1 MKGRGHRIPSHRCS
15 AFRLGLNTM
24 AAVCL
29 LFAMGACRKTPAN
42 PPADRPVT
50 EVARLERSTALL
62 DRQAELAGGKE
73 FYLLLDAARSDLTL
87 MLRGAELRRF
97 AILGLQVG
105 YPRVWWV
112 SRRDPN
118 AWQGVIWSNG
128 ELDPPR
134 AIDRI
139 VLTAEQA
146 GESETEPPPIPPS
159 AEELYPVPPRFHV
172 RFSGG
177 LSVEVRPREA
187 DAAVGRIARL
197 RAWWSAKWGD
207 VMAAIGSTRHDVVRL
222 RVVLDPKE
230 ADSLYRSLPPAVRLL
245 VLSGSPIPAQEPAA
259 AATPATSTR

>member
-1 MKGRGHRIPSHRCS
+1 MKGRAHRIPSHRVP
-15 AFRLGLNTM
+15 AFRLGLNTT
-24 AAVCL
+24 AVVCL
-29 LFAMGACRKTPAN
+29 LLAMGACGKAPAS

-50 EVARLERSTALL
+50 EVARLERSTAFL
-62 DRQAELAGGKE
+62 DRQVELAGGKE
-73 FYLLLDAARSDLTL
+73 FYLLLDPARSDLTL

-97 AILGLQVG
+97 AVLSLQVG
-105 YPRVWWV
+105 HPRVWWE
-112 SRRDPN
+112 SQRDPN
-118 AWQGVIWSNG
+118 AWQGAIWSNG

-134 AIDRI
+134 AIDRM
-139 VLTAEQA
+139 VVTAERA
-146 GESETEPPPIPPS
+146 GEGEPEPPPIPPS
-159 AEELYPVPPRFHV
+159 AEELYPVPPRFHI

-187 DAAVGRIARL
+187 DAAVGRLARL

-245 VLSGSPIPAQEPAA
+245 VLSGSPTPTQEPAP
-259 AATPATSTR
+259 PAPSTR